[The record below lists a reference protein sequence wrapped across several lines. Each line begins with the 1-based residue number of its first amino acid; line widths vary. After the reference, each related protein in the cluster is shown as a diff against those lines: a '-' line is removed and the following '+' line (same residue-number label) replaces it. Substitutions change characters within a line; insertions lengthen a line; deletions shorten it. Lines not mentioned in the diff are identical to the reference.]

1 MTAKLSPD
9 SIGLI
14 FTMRA
19 AGHPVEHIA
28 DAAGCSYPTVV
39 RYLNA
44 AGIVL
49 GNKGKPKQLS
59 TEYLA
64 MALDMRAAGSTWYDV
79 ENRVGFH
86 RSTFQG
92 LLRSM
97 RRVSQSAHH
106 TS

>member
-14 FTMRA
+14 FTMHA

-39 RYLNA
+39 RYLNH

-49 GNKGKPKQLS
+49 GNKGRKREL
-59 TEYLA
+59 TDDYLK
-64 MALDMRAAGSTWYDV
+64 MALDMRAKGKKWDDIEAHI
-79 ENRVGFH
+79 GFC
-86 RSTFQG
+86 RQTFQTWI
-92 LLRSM
+92 RAS
-97 RRVSQSAHH
+97 RVSA
-106 TS
+106 

>member
-14 FTMRA
+14 FTMNA
-19 AGHPVEHIA
+19 AGHCAEDIA

-49 GNKGKPKQLS
+49 GNKGRKRELTDDYVS
-59 TEYLA
+59 
-64 MALDMRAAGSTWYDV
+64 MALGMRANGTKWDDIEAHI
-79 ENRVGFH
+79 GFC
-86 RSTFQG
+86 RQTFQTWI
-92 LLRSM
+92 
-97 RRVSQSAHH
+97 RVQRAQQ
-106 TS
+106 

>member
-9 SIGLI
+9 SVGLI
-14 FTMRA
+14 FTMHA

-49 GNKGKPKQLS
+49 GNKGKPKQLT
-59 TEYLA
+59 TEYLT

-79 ENRVGFH
+79 EHHIGFH
-86 RSTFQG
+86 RSTFQSE
-92 LLRSM
+92 LRAM
-97 RRVSQSAHH
+97 RTQSC
-106 TS
+106 S

>member
-14 FTMRA
+14 YTMHA
-19 AGHPVEHIA
+19 AGHSAESIA

-39 RYLNA
+39 RYLNS

-49 GNKGKPKQLS
+49 GNKGRPKQL
-59 TEYLA
+59 TAEYLS

-79 ENRVGFH
+79 ETKIGFSRV
-86 RSTFQG
+86 TFQQE
-92 LLRSM
+92 LRAM
-97 RRVSQSAHH
+97 RAQSC
-106 TS
+106 S